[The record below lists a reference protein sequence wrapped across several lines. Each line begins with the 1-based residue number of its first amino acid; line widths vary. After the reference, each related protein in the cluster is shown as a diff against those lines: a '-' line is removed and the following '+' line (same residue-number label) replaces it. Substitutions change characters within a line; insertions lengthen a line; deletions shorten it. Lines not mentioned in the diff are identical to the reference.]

1 MRGFEG
7 LTSHRPAV
15 FFFRMTEDQLEFTPD
30 MKKLFALTMLIS
42 LAMICSCQKQDSAAE
57 QELAQRKTELDARE
71 NALDE
76 RMNALDGKVKALDE
90 TVKILAEN
98 QKAMTNAETSLIG
111 VQGKTPDPAQ
121 VQAERERIQQFS
133 TEMRARVADPSR
145 LNSERAE
152 KEKRTQERLA
162 QRQAAQEQSQS
173 QKQYK
178 FQQAQKA
185 WMPGAAASP
194 GAQAAAP
201 ITSPAADATSP
212 TPSPPVEATLATPS
226 PTP

>member
-1 MRGFEG
+1 
-7 LTSHRPAV
+7 
-15 FFFRMTEDQLEFTPD
+15 
-30 MKKLFALTMLIS
+30 MKKIFILPTFIS

-76 RMNALDGKVKALDE
+76 RMNALDGRVKALDE

-98 QKAMTNAETSLIG
+98 QKAMANAETSLNG
-111 VQGKTPDPAQ
+111 VQGETPDPAQ

-152 KEKRTQERLA
+152 KDRRAQERLA
-162 QRQAAQEQSQS
+162 QRQRALDGSQS
-173 QKQYK
+173 QKQRK
-178 FQQAQKA
+178 SNMF
-185 WMPGAAASP
+185 PGAVFPAPAAPSSTVETTAPTQSPATEAASP
-194 GAQAAAP
+194 TQ
-201 ITSPAADATSP
+201 SP
-212 TPSPPVEATLATPS
+212 TPQ
-226 PTP
+226 

>member
-1 MRGFEG
+1 
-7 LTSHRPAV
+7 
-15 FFFRMTEDQLEFTPD
+15 
-30 MKKLFALTMLIS
+30 MKKIFILPTFIS

-98 QKAMTNAETSLIG
+98 QKAMANAETSLNG
-111 VQGKTPDPAQ
+111 VQGETPDPAQ
-121 VQAERERIQQFS
+121 VQAEREKIQQFS
-133 TEMRARVADPSR
+133 TEMRARIADPSR

-162 QRQAAQEQSQS
+162 QRQRALDGSQT
-173 QKQYK
+173 QKQSK
-178 FQQAQKA
+178 SKMFS
-185 WMPGAAASP
+185 GAVFPAP
-194 GAQAAAP
+194 AAP
-201 ITSPAADATSP
+201 SATIETTAPTQSPATEAVSPNPSPAVEATSP
-212 TPSPPVEATLATPS
+212 ILS
-226 PTP
+226 PTPQ